1 MAASV
6 LRQWVSRWTRSTWT
20 GEVVVRFLFGD
31 GVEFVGGAD
40 SGGQVD
46 PIDLDRWRL
55 FGDEGQHDQ
64 LKETGNDNGWWMMS
78 W

>member
-1 MAASV
+1 MFYLMLSV
-6 LRQWVSRWTRSTWT
+6 SLL
-20 GEVVVRFLFGD
+20 VVMVM
-31 GVEFVGGAD
+31 VGK
-40 SGGQVD
+40 QVD

-64 LKETGNDNGWWMMS
+64 LKGTGNDNGWWMMS